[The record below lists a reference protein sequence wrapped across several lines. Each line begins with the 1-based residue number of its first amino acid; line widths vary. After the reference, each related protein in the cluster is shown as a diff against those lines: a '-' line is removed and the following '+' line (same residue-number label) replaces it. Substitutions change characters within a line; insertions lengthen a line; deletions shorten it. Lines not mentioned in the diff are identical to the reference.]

1 MIPTF
6 FLRMELALQVV
17 GLKMTG
23 QIEDAKN
30 VAMRI
35 VGSTSSDSSESNN
48 NAPGM
53 IHISPPSIRD
63 LRALLVAQAGE
74 IDNFESRIIDFLSIL
89 DMPLGGS
96 APHSLSTSKAVSCPS
111 SSGQTLL
118 HLSASLGLVSLT
130 HFLIEHGAD
139 LDVRDCNGFT
149 PLHFAALF
157 QSHGCAAA
165 LINVGADLEIVDSR
179 GKTPEEI
186 SPSGV
191 IQNILAKQEE
201 AQSEDGWEDEDGDLG
216 DAEEDSDSELRRI
229 LERRIFTKTSRHNQS
244 AKGTPHW
251 SANVSRAATPPPAI
265 SSGEKGKKT
274 DLDKQ
279 PISDVTDA
287 KRAASFMEKMRT
299 FAQIPSRPGIIPN
312 IPQLPLP
319 HFSAVPWATLPQIP
333 IVFPVFVP
341 TNWASLRGGPNSPTT
356 GSRSDSEGDE
366 ATKNVGNI
374 ALRTAHEWRATWE
387 KWVALAVATTARQQ
401 ADDIPPPVYTPRAEE
416 ETQVVPQSTVE
427 APEQPV
433 TSTSRRLHPD
443 TRPVG
448 YDSTPIP
455 DQVVESF
462 AYQPNTKQSRK
473 LRKKRRLYL

>member
-1 MIPTF
+1 MIPTS

-23 QIEDAKN
+23 KIEDAKN

-35 VGSTSSDSSESNN
+35 VGNTSSSTSDANN
-48 NAPGM
+48 NASGM

-118 HLSASLGLVSLT
+118 HLSAFLGLVSLT
-130 HFLIEHGAD
+130 RFLIEHGAD

-149 PLHFAALF
+149 ALHFAALA
-157 QSHGCAAA
+157 QSHDCAAA
-165 LINVGADLEIVDSR
+165 LINAGADLEIVDSR
-179 GKTPEEI
+179 GRTSEEM
-186 SPSGV
+186 SPSG
-191 IQNILAKQEE
+191 IIRKILARQED
-201 AQSEDGWEDEDGDLG
+201 AQSEDSWEDEDGDLG

-229 LERRIFTKTSRHNQS
+229 LERRTSTKTSRHNQS
-244 AKGTPHW
+244 GKGTPHW
-251 SANVSRAATPPPAI
+251 SANVSRAATPPAT
-265 SSGEKGKKT
+265 SSDEKGKKT
-274 DLDKQ
+274 DFDKQ
-279 PISDVTDA
+279 PMADA

-312 IPQLPLP
+312 MPQLPLP
-319 HFSAVPWATLPQIP
+319 HLSAVPWATLPQIP
-333 IVFPVFVP
+333 MVFPVFVP
-341 TNWASLRGGPNSPTT
+341 INWASLRGGLNPPTT
-356 GSRSDSEGDE
+356 GSKSDSEGDE

-387 KWVALAVATTARQQ
+387 KWVALAIATTARQQ

-416 ETQVVPQSTVE
+416 ETQVAPQSTAEV
-427 APEQPV
+427 PEQSV
-433 TSTSRRLHPD
+433 TSTSRRLHTD

-448 YDSTPIP
+448 YDSTPVP

-462 AYQPNTKQSRK
+462 AYQPNTKPSRR
-473 LRKKRRLYL
+473 LRKKRMLDL